1 MKCFDVMTD
10 YILKFVEK
18 GVQNIENKES
28 NAEKN
33 NNELSVLE
41 KLLQQDKHIAIVM
54 AMDMLLAGID
64 TVS

>member
-1 MKCFDVMTD
+1 MNCFDVMTS

-18 GVQNIENKES
+18 GVQNIENKKA

-33 NNELSVLE
+33 ENELSVLE

-54 AMDMLLAGID
+54 VMDMLLAGID